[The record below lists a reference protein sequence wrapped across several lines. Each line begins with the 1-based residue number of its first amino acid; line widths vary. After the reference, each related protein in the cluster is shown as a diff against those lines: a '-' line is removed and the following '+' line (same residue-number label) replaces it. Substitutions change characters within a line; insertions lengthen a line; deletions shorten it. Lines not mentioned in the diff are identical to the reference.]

1 MEPQSDEYEMDE
13 KPAEVLR
20 DRNKFDNL
28 PPKKQRWYLETM
40 PGSGVWVSDA
50 ISWTKPVLRRTAKRR
65 NSLPLSDVIAF
76 LTRIAGF
83 GSRGLLRTWSPSLI
97 HRTPAMLP
105 AFLYPGL
112 CYPNL

>member
-50 ISWTKPVLRRTAKRR
+50 IS
-65 NSLPLSDVIAF
+65 
-76 LTRIAGF
+76 
-83 GSRGLLRTWSPSLI
+83 
-97 HRTPAMLP
+97 
-105 AFLYPGL
+105 
-112 CYPNL
+112 